1 MRKNAGKLRK
11 MNEGSERRLYHLSLA
26 APKNY
31 ANNSF
36 DRQPARQ
43 VNKQTNTDGTH
54 CIYAERGGRGMGR
67 SVKICS
73 RQMAK
78 KLKRANDAAQ
88 KTVDSQGRMC
98 AENV

>member
-1 MRKNAGKLRK
+1 M
-11 MNEGSERRLYHLSLA
+11 SLA

-54 CIYAERGGRGMGR
+54 CTSIYAERGGRGTGR

-98 AENV
+98 TEYV

>member
-54 CIYAERGGRGMGR
+54 CIYMLKEGGAGHGKKCENMQQANGKEIKTSKR
-67 SVKICS
+67 CS
-73 RQMAK
+73 TK
-78 KLKRANDAAQ
+78 N
-88 KTVDSQGRMC
+88 C
-98 AENV
+98 